1 MAKLISFQPIALIKG
16 NTQKGKILVSQV
28 LSHILK
34 QIKTNPIY
42 LSLKEPLQKEHFLQ
56 VSDLTVLLILEMLF

>member
-28 LSHILK
+28 LHTFLNR
-34 QIKTNPIY
+34 KTNPIY
-42 LSLKEPLQKEHFLQ
+42 LKPKRTTSKGALSSGK
-56 VSDLTVLLILEMLF
+56 